1 MLNLISITLSQSE
14 FATRTPVASQCFT
27 MSAMHMMHRN
37 NGAAFLNP
45 SGIACCRAFLNM
57 PSFSCLPRSRSL
69 ARSGCHHVSCASIY
83 DRYQL
88 YIYCTCML
96 MKPQA
101 YRSSL
106 LPSPTILLS
115 FSQFLSSPLMSHT
128 HPTSTSS
135 NFQLIFDSALKEYKK
150 RTKNDLLTHPL
161 ADKLEVC
168 NSASR
173 ILTVLQEQVQELN
186 QSQRRNEKWTRWL
199 DPTVKVLH
207 GFSVTLEEH
216 VTLVCLSSW
225 TCLRSALSYLFDR
238 HFHRQRPSL
247 PQSASCF

>member
-1 MLNLISITLSQSE
+1 MLYL
-14 FATRTPVASQCFT
+14 
-27 MSAMHMMHRN
+27 
-37 NGAAFLNP
+37 
-45 SGIACCRAFLNM
+45 
-57 PSFSCLPRSRSL
+57 
-69 ARSGCHHVSCASIY
+69 HVSEAC
-83 DRYQL
+83 
-88 YIYCTCML
+88 
-96 MKPQA
+96 
-101 YRSSL
+101 RSF
-106 LPSPTILLS
+106 LPPLPTILPYS
-115 FSQFLSSPLMSHT
+115 PQFLTPLMSHAR
-128 HPTSTSS
+128 PTSTLS

-168 NSASR
+168 NSASS

-216 VTLVCLSSW
+216 VTLVCLRSW
-225 TCLRSALSYLFDR
+225 TCLRSALSYLLDR
-238 HFHRQRPSL
+238 HFHRQKLSL